1 MRILIDGYNIA
12 LEHGTGVA
20 TYGRELVRTAH
31 ALGHEPGVLYGIPG
45 ASGSDNLLNE
55 IAIVERQP
63 ITAKKS
69 TKWQRWRE
77 AMASIGTGLWTTKG
91 ISIHH
96 SGQVI
101 VPPNRLLATN
111 KAWVANDIY
120 RRSIGCYR
128 ATSLTSRVVVSDI
141 DLAHWT
147 YPLPIEARG
156 VPNIYT
162 LHDLVPL
169 RLPYTTADDKRKY
182 FALCKRIAAHADHI
196 VTVSEASRQDII
208 QILGVPE
215 NRVTNTYQSVDMNDV
230 LDGIGENAIQAYVEG
245 LIGVDYRGYFLFFG
259 AIEPKK
265 NTARLIEAY
274 LGSGVRTPLVIVG
287 APGWGGEGDV
297 KMLSNLRA
305 RDRDNRIIWLD
316 YLPRD
321 MLAKLI
327 AGAKS
332 TLFPSLYEGFGLP
345 VAESMAIGT
354 PVLTSNTSSMP
365 EVVGNAG
372 LLINPY
378 DIRALSDGI
387 RKLDSDEGLLAEMR
401 AKGKMRAEQFSPKS
415 YRERLQNFYSSF

>member
-12 LEHGTGVA
+12 LEQGTGVA
-20 TYGRELVRTAH
+20 TYGRALVSATH

-45 ASGSDNLLNE
+45 ASGSVNLLNE
-55 IAIVERQP
+55 IAIVERQS
-63 ITAKKS
+63 TAAKKL

-77 AMASIGTGLWTTKG
+77 AMASIGTGLWTTRG
-91 ISIHH
+91 VNIHH

-101 VPPNRLLATN
+101 VPPNKSLATK
-111 KAWVANDIY
+111 KAWIANDIY
-120 RRSIGCYR
+120 RRAIGCYR
-128 ATSLTSRVVVSDI
+128 ATSITSRVFVNDI

-182 FALCKRIAAHADHI
+182 FALCKRIAATADHI
-196 VTVSEASRQDII
+196 VTVSEASRRDII
-208 QILGVPE
+208 EILGVPE
-215 NRVTNTYQSVDMNDV
+215 DRVTNTYQSIDINDV
-230 LDGIGENAIQAYVEG
+230 LGGVDEYVVQTYVEG
-245 LIGVDYRGYFLFFG
+245 LIGAGYREYFLFFG

-265 NTARLIEAY
+265 NITRLLEAY

-287 APGWGGEGDV
+287 APGWGGEADV

-305 RDRDNRIIWLD
+305 RDKDNRIIWLD

-365 EVVGNAG
+365 EVVGDAG
-372 LLINPY
+372 LLIDPY

-387 RKLDSDEGLLAEMR
+387 RKLDSDEGLLVEMR
-401 AKGKMRAEQFSPKS
+401 AKGKIQAERFSPKS
-415 YRERLQNFYSSF
+415 YRERLDGLYQSF